1 MEINN
6 DVNGHMKNN
15 GQNNV
20 DYIKIQK
27 MVFIYNALEN
37 GWSVKKNGRLYVFEK
52 KHKNSKEVYLDSYL
66 KRFMVRNI
74 DETFLNL

>member
-1 MEINN
+1 MKLYYNW
-6 DVNGHMKNN
+6 VNEPQVRKNSCDN
-15 GQNNV
+15 KKHISWHSHKNWFRK
-20 DYIKIQK
+20 KIQDK
-27 MVFIYNALEN
+27 
-37 GWSVKKNGRLYVFEK
+37 SSTLYVFEK